1 MGVYIEI
8 ENDKPIISA
17 CAFGEAQKEASESNE
32 CLSMSYGIQVL
43 KKALSKRGNRIKK
56 EDAWNIY
63 LANDNLVFLKHLAC
77 RNDYSLNRDIG
88 RVYVTMIERIL
99 EWMGEYPKWT
109 FFICKVDSHKD
120 IRAQE
125 ISDRLAA
132 LAAVSGPEMFKWEW
146 LPITIDE
153 LDPYVVNE
161 RV

>member
-1 MGVYIEI
+1 M
-8 ENDKPIISA
+8 
-17 CAFGEAQKEASESNE
+17 
-32 CLSMSYGIQVL
+32 CLWRS
-43 KKALSKRGNRIKK
+43 SKRSFGIERMFIDVLWNSSFKK
-56 EDAWNIY
+56 STFEKGKSNKKGNIY

-77 RNDYSLNRDIG
+77 RKDYPLNEDIG

-109 FFICKVDSHKD
+109 FYICKVDSHKD